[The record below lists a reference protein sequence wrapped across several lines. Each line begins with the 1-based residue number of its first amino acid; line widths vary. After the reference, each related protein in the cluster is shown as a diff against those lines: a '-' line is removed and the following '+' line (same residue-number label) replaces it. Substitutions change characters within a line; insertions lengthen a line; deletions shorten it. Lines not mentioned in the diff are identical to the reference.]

1 MRIASGAVT
10 ISRVAA
16 SALASVAL
24 VLLAAWHFD
33 WSLEKA
39 ALLAPVIV
47 LSAGAAAFLLVL
59 WAKVVRDS
67 LRGR

>member
-1 MRIASGAVT
+1 MTV
-10 ISRVAA
+10 SRLAA
-16 SALASVAL
+16 SALVSASLVA
-24 VLLAAWHFD
+24 LAAWHFD

-47 LSAGAAAFLLVL
+47 LSAGAAAFLVVL